1 MYVQHFI
8 HIEFPLKLHSVLH
21 STLCLLLS
29 KLDHPKGLVSRT
41 QHTMTKTKIIH
52 LSSKANSF
60 RWRGSH
66 FFFGE
71 KDSLRNSIEETIS
84 RGCFQGLYHLLL
96 LFFLL
101 SIYFFLI
108 TDHQS

>member
-1 MYVQHFI
+1 MYVQHFT

-52 LSSKANSF
+52 LSRKANSF

-66 FFFGE
+66 LFFGE

-84 RGCFQGLYHLLL
+84 RGCFRGLYHLLL
-96 LFFLL
+96 FFLFCL
-101 SIYFFLI
+101 FTFF
-108 TDHQS
+108 